1 MKKFLLTVT
10 TALSVLSAVAQSGP
24 KGLEVGDKAP
34 GFAAK
39 NQYGKKV
46 ELQSVLKKGPAVL
59 VFYRGQ
65 WCPYCN
71 KQLSELEDSLGQIT
85 GKGAMVLAV
94 TPEKSESIDMTV
106 SKTKASFSILH
117 DEGLKIMKEY
127 DVAYMVDAMMSDKL
141 MKYGVDLKKN
151 NGSNGNNLPV
161 PAVYIINKNGEII
174 YKHFDA
180 DYTKRASVKEIL
192 SYL

>member
-1 MKKFLLTVT
+1 
-10 TALSVLSAVAQSGP
+10 
-24 KGLEVGDKAP
+24 
-34 GFAAK
+34 
-39 NQYGKKV
+39 
-46 ELQSVLKKGPAVL
+46 
-59 VFYRGQ
+59 
-65 WCPYCN
+65 
-71 KQLSELEDSLGQIT
+71 
-85 GKGAMVLAV
+85 
-94 TPEKSESIDMTV
+94 
-106 SKTKASFSILH
+106 
-117 DEGLKIMKEY
+117 LKIMKEY